1 MARPAPK
8 KTTPKASA
16 KPSDADAPV
25 RDAGVA
31 DAMPS
36 PEAVAAA
43 FVPVRAFMDDPLF
56 LRVRGFLKRLAPRPP
71 QVLLLEGGTVETRLA
86 AAHYWSFLL
95 NCASA
100 QGEKGKASGAED
112 GSVARDSAENAGD
125 MTWGEPC
132 LACGNCVR
140 MVTHLHRD
148 CFFLDGVAASIKIDD
163 VREVR
168 AVLGEPPREARC
180 RVVIFREAQALVEA
194 AANALLKS
202 FEDPRPATSFVLTA
216 PQRERLLPTLV
227 SRGMTLTL
235 PWPQAGDTDERAAEA
250 MVPWE
255 AALTTFLTTGTGLFA
270 MTGGK
275 GAVDAPLAHAVLN
288 HCGRILAS
296 RLRLADSRADPRE
309 GLDSVLA
316 RLPRQRLRML
326 DEVLTEC
333 QDSLIHTVNPTLVL
347 EWFATRLYLLVPRP

>member
-8 KTTPKASA
+8 KTASKAFA
-16 KPSDADAPV
+16 KSSGVEASVREAD
-25 RDAGVA
+25 GA

-43 FVPVRAFMDDPLF
+43 FAPVRAFMDDPLF
-56 LRVRGFLKRLAPRPP
+56 LRVRGFLKRLALRPP
-71 QVLLLEGGTVETRLA
+71 QVLLLEGGTADTRLA

-100 QGEKGKASGAED
+100 QVANEVSAGGEQLAPGAP
-112 GSVARDSAENAGD
+112 AAH
-125 MTWGEPC
+125 EPC
-132 LACGNCVR
+132 LVCRDCAR

-148 CFFLDGVAASIKIDD
+148 CFFLDGLAASIKIDD

-202 FEDPRPATSFVLTA
+202 FEEPRPATSFVLIA

-227 SRGMTLTL
+227 SRSMTLTL
-235 PWPQAGDTDERAAEA
+235 PWPQAGEPGEGAAKA

-255 AALTTFLTTGTGLFA
+255 AALTIFLTTGTGLFPL
-270 MTGGK
+270 TSTK
-275 GAVDAPLAHAVLN
+275 GAVDAPLVHAVLN

-296 RLRLADSRADPRE
+296 RLRRADPQADAQE
-309 GLDSVLA
+309 GLDAVLA

-326 DEVLTEC
+326 DEVLAEC
-333 QDSLIHTVNPTLVL
+333 QESLLYTVNPTLVL
-347 EWFATRLYLLVPRP
+347 EWFATRLYLLVPRA